1 LLEIICLLFFEPAK
15 VRTFFQPA
23 KFYPKKINKNF
34 FPRNKGDVNCQLFVT
49 FADFFDNYYISMR
62 TMIRHIKIGCMGT
75 MFWLCA
81 QSFCA
86 QLNER
91 LYITDSRLDT
101 LRRGQFAVEV
111 DEMSFFKDNEFNTTV
126 QKGYTLPGF
135 WLQLKAAYYPLS
147 KLKFEAGVHSVWFW
161 GTTRYPA
168 FAYKDMSVWKGQDYA
183 HNVHVLPY
191 LRLHLALSP
200 SLDIVLGDIY
210 GGANHRLIE
219 PLYNSELN
227 LTSDPESG
235 LQLLYRTSWTEIDMW
250 VDWMSYIYKLD
261 THQEAFTAG
270 FSTRLMLTPPK
281 APLHLYMPLQLL
293 TQHRGGEID
302 ATQTDVQTIVNAS
315 AGIGL
320 TWNANRRVLKNINFE
335 VDVAGYKCKKGYISD
350 LVKGGGQYARLSA
363 QLQDFNIQA
372 SYWDNRNYVSMFG
385 SPFYGAVSTKED
397 GMFYECPSLLYFV
410 ADYVRP
416 LGKGFAFGVKAESYY
431 NLSGRMYS
439 LDATTGARLY
449 QPVAFG
455 NNTNFTIGVCLR
467 INPKFLIKQY

>member
-1 LLEIICLLFFEPAK
+1 
-15 VRTFFQPA
+15 
-23 KFYPKKINKNF
+23 
-34 FPRNKGDVNCQLFVT
+34 
-49 FADFFDNYYISMR
+49 
-62 TMIRHIKIGCMGT
+62 MGAT
-75 MFWLCA
+75 FWLCA
-81 QSFCA
+81 QTLCA

-91 LYITDSRLDT
+91 LYTTDSHIDT
-101 LRRGQFAVEV
+101 LRRGQLAIEI
-111 DEMSFFKDNEFNTTV
+111 DEISFFKDNEFNSTV

-135 WLQLKAAYYPLS
+135 WLQLKGTHYSLS
-147 KLKFEAGVHSVWFW
+147 NLKFEAGIHSIWFW

-200 SLDIVLGDIY
+200 SLNIVLGDIY

-219 PLYNSELN
+219 PLYNPELN

-235 LQLLYRTSWTEIDMW
+235 LQLLYRTSWADIDIW
-250 VDWMSYIYKLD
+250 VDWMSYIYELD

-270 FSTRLMLTPPK
+270 LSTRFLLTPPK
-281 APLHLYMPLQLL
+281 APLHIYIPVQQL

-302 ATQTDVQTIVNAS
+302 ATQTEVQTIVNTS

-320 TWNANRRVLKNINFE
+320 TWNADRHVLKNISIE
-335 VDVAGYKCKKGYISD
+335 ADVAGYKCLKGHISD
-350 LVKGGGQYARLSA
+350 LVRGGGRYAKLST
-363 QLQDFNIQA
+363 QLQDFSLQA
-372 SYWDNRNYVSMFG
+372 SYWVSRNYVSMFG
-385 SPFYGAVSTKED
+385 SPFYGAVSTKEA
-397 GMFYECPSLLYFV
+397 GMFYERPSLLHCTI
-410 ADYVRP
+410 DYVRP
-416 LGKGFAFGVKAESYY
+416 LSKGFAFGVQAESYY

-439 LDATTGARLY
+439 LDDATGARLY
-449 QPVAFG
+449 QTAAFG